1 MILKIILYY
10 LKILEMAEKIK
21 MSNVIELRINE

>member
-1 MILKIILYY
+1 MMVKIILYY
-10 LKILEMAEKIK
+10 LKILKMAEKIK